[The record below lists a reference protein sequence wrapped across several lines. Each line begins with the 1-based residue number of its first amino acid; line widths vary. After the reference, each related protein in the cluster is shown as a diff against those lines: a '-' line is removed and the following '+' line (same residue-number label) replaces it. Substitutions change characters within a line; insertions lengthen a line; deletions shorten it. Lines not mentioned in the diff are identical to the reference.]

1 MRRVEDIIIAC
12 ITSSFAASS
21 LRQILERFSQSTKN
35 ERPNAAELYIAQ
47 RSSIPS
53 ISEQPS
59 EANMMC
65 ALRICY
71 FRSHRLCRIADI
83 GLVMRTNKRQDTRQR
98 LNYMTTV
105 VTANGTRH
113 ECRFTD
119 ISASGARL
127 EVKNP
132 SQLPDEF
139 ILMLSERGKVMRRC
153 EVIWRSE
160 KYLGVRFRL
169 H

>member
-1 MRRVEDIIIAC
+1 
-12 ITSSFAASS
+12 
-21 LRQILERFSQSTKN
+21 
-35 ERPNAAELYIAQ
+35 
-47 RSSIPS
+47 
-53 ISEQPS
+53 
-59 EANMMC
+59 
-65 ALRICY
+65 
-71 FRSHRLCRIADI
+71 
-83 GLVMRTNKRQDTRQR
+83 MRTNKRQDTRQR
-98 LNYMTTV
+98 LSYLTAV

-113 ECRFTD
+113 ECRFAD

-153 EVIWRSE
+153 EVVWRSE